1 MLYFLEMEFIVS
13 GTLQCFFMASMKC
26 TGDLF
31 LTEGSVQIAKP
42 KIES

>member
-13 GTLQCFFMASMKC
+13 GTLQCFFM
-26 TGDLF
+26 GDLF
-31 LTEGSVQIAKP
+31 LTERSVQIAKP